1 MGMSFLF
8 TVGIISEKGRAAA
21 FEKGRGDVAAS
32 VVNNVYIRYL
42 SFSYPIKA

>member
-1 MGMSFLF
+1 MFFVGYLPEKDPTAVFEMGR
-8 TVGIISEKGRAAA
+8 G
-21 FEKGRGDVAAS
+21 GDVAAS